1 MPASAQRPCAIKDLT
16 EWFFGPDPSD
26 NVPARLVHGKL
37 FAGITV
43 ANRHCKAYLGKNV
56 KMVEYIKRR
65 RNEKVRE
72 LMRAEGDPSD
82 VQGDG
87 SLRLPKR
94 DLFCKRDLFDMI
106 PPIVTL
112 DVETA

>member
-1 MPASAQRPCAIKDLT
+1 M
-16 EWFFGPDPSD
+16 
-26 NVPARLVHGKL
+26 GK
-37 FAGITV
+37 
-43 ANRHCKAYLGKNV
+43 HV
-56 KMVEYIKRR
+56 KMIEYIKRR

-72 LMRAEGDPSD
+72 LMRADGYPND

-87 SLRLPKR
+87 SLRFPMR
-94 DLFCKRDLFDMI
+94 DLLDMIRFPRRDRFDMI